1 MSFTVVQR
9 VLRVAVLA
17 LLAATVAACGGSKE
31 AVREEGQA
39 SNADAARVQVQG
51 AANARGASVTY
62 APRGANTPSVRVAGD
77 ANGAPPLPNDTTPA
91 GTVVQFTPLGLA
103 LGAIDIRAPFDAAA
117 LPAGSTPR
125 LWIAMP
131 GQGWAEV
138 ADARVDGQAM
148 VGRVPML
155 THAVVVARPS
165 RNVDASRA
173 QAASARNANRA
184 VAAAAPEPTA
194 EQPITTGVNAQTTPA
209 LPASGANGI
218 IAVTQP
224 TDFYFDVEYL
234 LPACAAPPRVRSYV
248 VFVPQPVGGE
258 QPPTRTFESGEFDA
272 QFLRDG
278 FVGLKNITAD
288 VNGQLTFNTSAVC
301 TETIDGQAV
310 ERYALLHTG
319 FVIDVNIQ
327 NGPTGAPV
335 ITQAPADQAASVGQ
349 SVTFSV
355 AASGADLGYQWQR
368 SDSSGASY
376 TDVPGANAVSLTVT
390 AALADDASLWRVVVS
405 NATGSAT
412 SIPARLSVVQ
422 GTIAPAISADPRDQ
436 SVTAGQTA
444 SFTVAASGS
453 PTPSVQWQ
461 QRADASAEWSDIAGA
476 TELTYTTAPTT
487 LAQSGSQYRAV
498 VSNSAGS
505 ASSLAATLTVSAEAI
520 APAITSQPQSQNVQA
535 GNAALFTVTASGTS
549 PLGYQWF
556 NDGVAITGANA
567 SELLLPTTA
576 ADAGRSL
583 QISVQVSNAA
593 GSVTSAAAV
602 LTVATVPSGG
612 TLISAAQGGF
622 ISANTGAEVEP
633 TLIVPPG
640 ALAAD
645 ATLSVTAQSSTVANL
660 PPEITPLGDVISV
673 GGPSTATFSTPATL
687 YLAVPDAPIA
697 EGKVLVVVELEG
709 PASAQRSSA
718 RSAAKSAA
726 VPARAGAV
734 GNLRRIAAG
743 QGTTKVQGAAPSQAS
758 GGATI
763 LGAGDPLR
771 VLCPDAQAVRGGAV
785 LTDLTRSAVR
795 FIVVE
800 APQSACTGNTTTLQR
815 AVIPGTTTA
824 PCTTSEF
831 PAITAGNSS
840 PVNLVS
846 RHVHCQRGSF
856 TTSLGGNNLVEVRWR
871 VSSDGPARDLNKTY
885 RVRLQLLALDLE
897 PGSTLRSVSV
907 LPLIDCA
914 PQVGNGSYKADVRT
928 PATLQLN
935 GEVEIK
941 TTVSF
946 DWDQGDDSYREF
958 IPFDVQVAAALPGE
972 DINQRNTVWNLGQP
986 PKVRCDKKM
995 AVNRGDGCVY
1005 PDAPAVYVL
1014 TVGGPEKEAAEHIR
1028 DAQAAA
1034 SRGGLTRDGD
1044 QYLAA
1049 QSNALQRTRFPDV
1062 IGRNRSVA
1070 CGPGNNSLRASRPAP
1085 VSASC
1090 QQNAT
1095 GCQCDEY
1102 PYASTYNGASFDEP
1116 GTSVRIIRGNN
1127 NGVGGTRHQQFL
1139 QAERVLDFTQDETST
1154 PGGETFWVHVE

>member
-1 MSFTVVQR
+1 MPFETCKTR
-9 VLRVAVLA
+9 
-17 LLAATVAACGGSKE
+17 TG
-31 AVREEGQA
+31 
-39 SNADAARVQVQG
+39 
-51 AANARGASVTY
+51 
-62 APRGANTPSVRVAGD
+62 
-77 ANGAPPLPNDTTPA
+77 NGA
-91 GTVVQFTPLGLA
+91 
-103 LGAIDIRAPFDAAA
+103 
-117 LPAGSTPR
+117 
-125 LWIAMP
+125 WC
-131 GQGWAEV
+131 
-138 ADARVDGQAM
+138 
-148 VGRVPML
+148 
-155 THAVVVARPS
+155 VARRS
-165 RNVDASRA
+165 RFQGR
-173 QAASARNANRA
+173 AAS
-184 VAAAAPEPTA
+184 
-194 EQPITTGVNAQTTPA
+194 
-209 LPASGANGI
+209 SG
-218 IAVTQP
+218 
-224 TDFYFDVEYL
+224 
-234 LPACAAPPRVRSYV
+234 SHV
-248 VFVPQPVGGE
+248 VFVPQAVGGE
-258 QPPTRTFESGEFDA
+258 QPPTRTFEFGSVDA

-288 VNGQLTFNTSAVC
+288 VNGQLTINTSATC
-301 TETIDGQAV
+301 TETIDGRAV

-327 NGPTGAPV
+327 NSPPDLPV

-355 AASGADLGYQWQR
+355 AASGADLSYQWQR

-390 AALADDASLWRVVVS
+390 AAQADDASLWRVVVN
-405 NATGSAT
+405 NAAGSAT
-412 SIPARLSVVQ
+412 SIPARLTVVQ

-453 PTPSVQWQ
+453 PAPTVQWQ
-461 QRADASAEWSDIAGA
+461 QRANASAEWSDIAGA

-487 LAQSGSQYRAV
+487 LAQSSSQYRAV
-498 VSNSAGS
+498 VQNSAGS
-505 ASSLAATLTVSAEAI
+505 ATSLPATLSVSAEAI
-520 APAITSQPQSQNVQA
+520 APSITTQPQSQSVQA
-535 GNAALFTVTASGTS
+535 GNAALFSVTASGSS
-549 PLGYQWF
+549 PQGYQWF
-556 NDGVAITGANA
+556 NDGVAITGANG

-576 ADAGRSL
+576 ADAGRSP

-602 LTVATVPSGG
+602 LTITAVPSGGG

-645 ATLSVTAQSSTVANL
+645 ATLSVTVQSSTVANL
-660 PPEITPLGDVISV
+660 PPEITPLGDVINV

-687 YLAVPDAPIA
+687 YLAVPEAVP
-697 EGKVLVVVELEG
+697 EGKVLAVVEIEG
-709 PASAQRSSA
+709 PASAQRSST

-726 VPARAGAV
+726 VLARAGAV
-734 GNLRRIAAG
+734 GNLRRLAAS
-743 QGTTKVQGAAPSQAS
+743 QGTSKAQGAARSLAP

-771 VLCPDAQAVRGGAV
+771 VLCPDAQAVRGGTV
-785 LTDLTRSAVR
+785 LTDLTRAAVR
-795 FIVVE
+795 FVVAAVPE
-800 APQSACTGNTTTLQR
+800 SACTGNTTTRPR
-815 AVIPGTTTA
+815 AIIPGTTTA

-914 PQVGNGSYKADVRT
+914 PQGGNGSCKADART